1 MSKKTKAI
9 IIGIVLVVVI
19 LGLVICFSQN
29 SGNNANGN
37 SYNNAVYDSYDE
49 TFGNNNDIITEPFE
63 TEAVT
68 AQRANIEFVYDDII
82 YDKYGKQRGAIKI
95 NNCVAVYHDENPN
108 NCYYDIYIDYEK
120 VLNSSSAGDGFAID
134 AYVYD
139 ANGTPIKNNQVCY
152 VGGFKGDEIGK
163 KYKYT
168 IEYVST
174 AATRI
179 EFVGGWNETLW
190 FNNGWAKTPNS

>member
-19 LGLVICFSQN
+19 LGLVIYFSQN

-49 TFGNNNDIITEPFE
+49 TFGNNNDIITEPLE

-68 AQRANIEFVYDDII
+68 VKKADIEFVYDDII
-82 YDKYGKQRGAIKI
+82 YGKYGKDLGAIRI
-95 NNCVAVYHDENPN
+95 SNCTAVYHDGYGDVDG
-108 NCYYDIYIDYEK
+108 YYDIFIDYEK
-120 VLNSSSAGDGFAID
+120 AINGSNPHNDSFAIT
-134 AYVYD
+134 AYIYD
-139 ANGTPIKNNQVCY
+139 ANGTPIRASQACY
-152 VGGFKGDEIGK
+152 VAKFSDGEIGK

-168 IEYVST
+168 IYGVST

-179 EFVGGWNETLW
+179 EFVGG
-190 FNNGWAKTPNS
+190 

>member
-1 MSKKTKAI
+1 MSKKTKTI

-19 LGLVICFSQN
+19 LGLVIYFSQN

-49 TFGNNNDIITEPFE
+49 TFGNNNDIITEPLE

-82 YDKYGKQRGAIKI
+82 YDKYGKERGAIKI

-108 NCYYDIYIDYEK
+108 DCYYDIYIDYEK
-120 VLNSSSAGDGFAID
+120 VVDSSAGRGNVFAID

-139 ANGTPIKNNQVCY
+139 DNGTPVKNCQVCF

-163 KYKYT
+163 KYKAT
-168 IEYVST
+168 ISNVST
-174 AATRI
+174 AATTI
-179 EFVGGWNETLW
+179 EFVGG
-190 FNNGWAKTPNS
+190 